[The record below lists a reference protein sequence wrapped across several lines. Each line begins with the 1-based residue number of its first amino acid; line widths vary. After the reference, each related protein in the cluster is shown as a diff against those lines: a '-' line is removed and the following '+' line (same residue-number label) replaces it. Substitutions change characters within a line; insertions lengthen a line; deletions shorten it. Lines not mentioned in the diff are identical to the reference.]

1 MAKIAI
7 TPVFAGVA
15 AEAKVKVESYACISR
30 SGQMYELKL
39 KCMEGVVGFEG
50 YKDISQLGRYR
61 SLTMNGSVTRL
72 YTNVYFAMTANLKIM
87 E

>member
-1 MAKIAI
+1 
-7 TPVFAGVA
+7 
-15 AEAKVKVESYACISR
+15 
-30 SGQMYELKL
+30 MYELKL